1 VVELVHERARLLV
14 RVADDG
20 VGGVVVTAGSGLRG
34 LQDRLAAVDGTL
46 FIDSP
51 PGAGTRLEAR
61 IPCAALPGAEG
72 PAAVLDEAR
81 A

>member
-1 VVELVHERARLLV
+1 M

-20 VGGVVVTAGSGLRG
+20 VGGVAVAAGSGLRG

-51 PGAGTRLEAR
+51 PGGGTRLEAR
-61 IPCAALPGAEG
+61 IPCAARRRRG
-72 PAAVLDEAR
+72 PRAVLDEAR